1 MDKKDEKLTLLSA
14 IDESM
19 IREMSP
25 LNLAYIGDTVY
36 DLYIRSFLVKNKK
49 GRVTDMHK
57 QASAVV
63 NARAQAQ
70 AALLLSPSFSE
81 RESDIFR
88 LGKNAKSQPPKNMS
102 HEDYSLATGLET
114 VIGYLY
120 LTGQTQRLEMLFS
133 AIIAHFLGEEP
144 NA

>member
-1 MDKKDEKLTLLSA
+1 MDKTDEKVSLLSA
-14 IDESM
+14 IDDSA
-19 IREMSP
+19 IREMSA
-25 LNLAYIGDTVY
+25 LNIAYVGDTVY

-57 QASAVV
+57 SASSVV

-70 AALLLSPSFSE
+70 AALLLSPLLNE

-102 HEDYSLATGLET
+102 FEHYALATGLET

-120 LTGQTQRLEMLFS
+120 LTGQTSRLNGLFS
-133 AIIAHFLGEEP
+133 TIIAHFLEEEP
-144 NA
+144 HA